1 MIEKTPDKQHELRV
15 GIVQMCSTEDIEEN
29 LTTMIRL
36 GRKASEQGARW
47 ILYPENCL
55 WLSADSNKMAPT
67 LYPDSE
73 PLSHLKALAKEANAW
88 LLLGSVAEKSPEPQR
103 VFNTS
108 VLISP
113 LGDVQAHYRKCFLFD
128 VDITGRETHRESS
141 RVAPG
146 QELITSQVAGQTAGL
161 SICYDLRFPEMYREL
176 TQKGATILTVPAAF
190 TSTTGRDHWEVLL
203 RARAIENQCFVV
215 APNQWG
221 HHGGKRRSY
230 GRSLV
235 VSPWGVILAQV
246 PDGEGIAVASLNIA
260 KLLEIRMQLPCLS
273 HRRPE
278 LFNEETRGPRP
289 RSQEK

>member
-1 MIEKTPDKQHELRV
+1 MIEKTPEKQNEMRV
-15 GIVQMCSTEDIEEN
+15 GIVQMCSTENIEEN
-29 LTTMIRL
+29 LNTMIRL
-36 GRKASEQGARW
+36 GRKAAGQGAQW

-67 LYPDSE
+67 LYPESG
-73 PLSHLKALAKEANAW
+73 PLSQLKAMAKEVNAW
-88 LLLGSVAEKSPEPQR
+88 LLLGSVAEESPEQDR

-128 VDITGRETHRESS
+128 VDITGRETHQESS

-146 QELITSQVAGQTAGL
+146 KELVTSQVAGQTTGL

-176 TQKGATILTVPAAF
+176 TRKGATILTVPAAF

-246 PDGEGIAVASLNIA
+246 SDGEGIAVTSLNIDELR
-260 KLLEIRMQLPCLS
+260 KIRRQLPCLS
-273 HRRPE
+273 HTRPE
-278 LFNEETRGPRP
+278 LFN
-289 RSQEK
+289 